1 MKKLGAILLAIMFV
15 FGLATQA
22 SAALSEIPEGAF
34 TEDEPITFTDIA
46 RGVPITTQFP
56 GVEFSDGLYG
66 EDYFSLWFMADTHT
80 GSNINLYNFSQQ
92 PEAVITVNFIEP
104 VTRVGFDA
112 ASTYGDEITVK
123 VYRNGSE
130 TGTIIRMPSSKI
142 FIGMEDP
149 EGIDAIDISGNGY
162 FSILNNVLF
171 IDNFRFGGVPET
183 GPAVI
188 EVTMNVKPPNCL
200 GASINMKSQGV
211 TPVVIAGSEDFDVT
225 KIDSSSLRLLGVAP
239 VRTAIEDV
247 PLCGSPESDGFL
259 DLTLKFDTQEL
270 VQAMGAS
277 LVKGQT
283 LEDGSWLPL
292 QLNGSLLEE
301 WGGTAIEGED
311 TVTLVGKGKKE
322 KENNGKGKK

>member
-22 SAALSEIPEGAF
+22 SAAPSEIPESAF
-34 TEDEPITFTDIA
+34 IEDEPITFTNIA
-46 RGVPITTQFP
+46 RGVQITIQFP

-112 ASTYGDEITVK
+112 ASPSGEVIVTI
-123 VYRNGSE
+123 YRDGAQ
-130 TGTIIRMPSSKI
+130 TGTIIGSASSKT

-183 GPAVI
+183 GPAEI

-200 GASINMKSQGV
+200 GASINMNSQGV

-292 QLNGSLLEE
+292 QVNGSLLEE
-301 WGGTAIEGED
+301 WGGTPIKGED
-311 TVTLVGKGKKE
+311 TVTLVGKGKNK